1 MKVILLTDV
10 NKVGKKDQVVEV
22 KEGYGRNFLLARK
35 LAVEATDANLKELK
49 RQEAIREQKA
59 AELKAEA
66 EELAKKLKNITVTIS
81 VKCGE
86 GGRLFGAVTNKEIA
100 ERLER
105 EHNLKIDKRK
115 IELEENIKSLGN
127 YTPTVRLHPQV
138 STKLTVK
145 VVEG

>member
-49 RQEAIREQKA
+49 RQEGIRAQKA

-66 EELAKKLKNITVTIS
+66 EKLAQELKGITVTIS

-100 ERLER
+100 ERLEKD
-105 EHNLKIDKRK
+105 HKIKLDKRK
-115 IELEENIKSLGN
+115 IELEENIKSLGSYN
-127 YTPTVRLHPQV
+127 PTVRLHPQV
-138 STKLTVK
+138 STKLAVK